1 MEFKLKR
8 TDGTVIDSRF
18 EAHTGATW
26 SEITI
31 ASSGG
36 GPDDVINSEY
46 TEGLEEILRR
56 LAFSNAT
63 LIAVIL
69 NSSPQTQRPISERIV
84 DLDNFRYPVQLNYV
98 QDLVALRAAITR
110 HASRTLSSSQSG
122 GNPRRRISL
131 LIVAGAR
138 GVGIPEEDLVSLLQ
152 AGLHD

>member
-1 MEFKLKR
+1 MDFRLKR

-18 EAHTGATW
+18 EAHNGATW

-36 GPDDVINSEY
+36 SPDEVINAEY

-56 LAFSNAT
+56 LAKAEAT

-69 NSSPQTQRPISERIV
+69 NSGPQTQHAISERLV
-84 DLDNFRYPVQLNYV
+84 VLDDFQYPVLLNSV
-98 QDLVALRAAITR
+98 RDVSALRAAITR
-110 HASRTLSSSQSG
+110 HSSRTLSKSQSG

-131 LIVAGAR
+131 LVVVVER
-138 GVGIPEEDLVSLLQ
+138 GELITEGDLVTLLN
-152 AGLHD
+152 AECA